1 MTDHLHGLIQ
11 RLWGKVSALDS
22 KISTLYRRAMM
33 TVTMAKVTASNDG
46 GAVQALQTQTP
57 MEVKGDTPRLMEF
70 GFSSGLPAGADVVI
84 LCPNGDRSNAI
95 VIASGHAASRHSG
108 LNPGETVIFN
118 QWGQYVKL
126 TEDGIEVQANG
137 KTVDVKQATQVTIEA
152 SEGATVKGPFM
163 KCTGDVI
170 DNCESNTTTL
180 KQLREAFNQHN
191 HVVKGVK
198 SGGDEVTSEQPGDPV
213 Q

>member
-33 TVTMAKVTASNDG
+33 TVTMAKVTASSDG
-46 GAVQALQTQTP
+46 GAVQSLQTQTP
-57 MEVKGDTPRLMEF
+57 MEVKGDTPRLTEF
-70 GFSSGLPAGADVVI
+70 GFSSGLPTGADVVI

-118 QWGQYVKL
+118 QWGQYIKL

-137 KTVDVKQATQVTIEA
+137 KVVGVKQATQVNIEA
-152 SEGATVKGPFM
+152 SEGATVTGPFL

-170 DNCESNTTTL
+170 DNCDSNTTTL

-191 HVVKGVK
+191 HLVKNVQ
-198 SGGDEVTSEQPGDPV
+198 GGNADITSEQPGDPV

>member
-1 MTDHLHGLIQ
+1 MNDLPFLNRILQ
-11 RLWGKVSALDS
+11 KLSQLESKV
-22 KISTLYRRAMM
+22 STLYRRAMM
-33 TVTMAKVTASNDG
+33 TVTMAKVTASSDG

-57 MEVKGDTPRLMEF
+57 MEVKGDTPRMMEF

-108 LNPGETVIFN
+108 LKDGETVIYN
-118 QWGQYVKL
+118 LWGQYIKL

-137 KTVDVKQATQVTIEA
+137 KAVNVKQATQVNIEA
-152 SEGATVKGPFM
+152 SEGATVTGPFL
-163 KCTGDVI
+163 KCTGDII
-170 DNCESNTTTL
+170 DNCDSNSTTL
-180 KQLREAFNQHN
+180 KQLREAFNDHD
-191 HVVKGVK
+191 HLVKNVQDGNA
-198 SGGDEVTSEQPGDPV
+198 DITSEKPGDPV